1 MNARVDTRGSKLDSV
16 KLVVALVL
24 LAAGLGAFYYFADQV
39 LVVRVI
45 GLLAVAGVSVL
56 ISSQTATGRR
66 TWRFIQ
72 DARNEVRKVVWPTR
86 AETTQTTL
94 VVVVM
99 VIAMGILLWL
109 LDMFLLWAVRLVTG
123 HGG

>member
-1 MNARVDTRGSKLDSV
+1 MNARVDTRGSKLDSF
-16 KLVVALVL
+16 KLTVALVL
-24 LAAGLGAFYYFADQV
+24 LAAGVGAFYYFADQV

-45 GLLAVAGVSVL
+45 GLLVVAGVSVL

-66 TWRFIQ
+66 AWKFVQ
-72 DARNEVRKVVWPTR
+72 DARTEVRKVVWPTR
-86 AETTQTTL
+86 SETTQTTL

-109 LDMFLLWAVRLVTG
+109 LDMFLLWAVRLLTG

>member
-1 MNARVDTRGSKLDSV
+1 MNARVDTQGSKLDSF
-16 KLVVALVL
+16 KLTVALVL
-24 LAAGLGAFYYFADQV
+24 LAAGVGAFYYFADQV

-45 GLLAVAGVSVL
+45 GLLVVAGISVL

-66 TWRFIQ
+66 AWRFVQ
-72 DARNEVRKVVWPTR
+72 DARTEVRKVVWPTR
-86 AETTQTTL
+86 SETTQTTL

-99 VIAMGILLWL
+99 VIAMGVLLWL
-109 LDMFLLWAVRLVTG
+109 LDMFLLWAVRLLTG